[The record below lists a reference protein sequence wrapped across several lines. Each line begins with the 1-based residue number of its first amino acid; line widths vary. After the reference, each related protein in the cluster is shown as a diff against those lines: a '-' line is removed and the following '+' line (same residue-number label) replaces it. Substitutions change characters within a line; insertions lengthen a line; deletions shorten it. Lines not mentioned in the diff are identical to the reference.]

1 MDVVVRT
8 DLGQSIQDAIDNAAD
23 LNGDG
28 YILIG
33 VQGKASVL
41 PGGFAIQRVV
51 IDDVY
56 DKPFGLI
63 GCSVTLQ
70 DPAPQDGLPVIDIK
84 ASANAPS
91 LFVMGLY
98 VNGSAGPGWRVDGDG
113 RYIYSSNVTR
123 TATGIWVTGNGN
135 TVDIGTFA
143 ENSGVGILV
152 IGNGNTVKGSR
163 VIGNGS
169 HGLQIVGND
178 NRVTGTDAGDLGR
191 GNDGDG
197 INVAGHG
204 NEVRRNR
211 VFANGGDGIEVTGG
225 SAAAPNVVVENV
237 VGDRG
242 KGNRGNGIF
251 VFSAAGAGGA
261 GPAEIDKNTVRGN
274 LDDGIHL
281 AVSATGHG
289 LRSNVIGGASSQ
301 DNGNCEFNVAPGNV
315 NLGGNK
321 SNAKNVA
328 GAYGT
333 PFPAGCLGTP

>member
-1 MDVVVRT
+1 
-8 DLGQSIQDAIDNAAD
+8 
-23 LNGDG
+23 
-28 YILIG
+28 
-33 VQGKASVL
+33 
-41 PGGFAIQRVV
+41 
-51 IDDVY
+51 
-56 DKPFGLI
+56 
-63 GCSVTLQ
+63 
-70 DPAPQDGLPVIDIK
+70 
-84 ASANAPS
+84 
-91 LFVMGLY
+91 
-98 VNGSAGPGWRVDGDG
+98 
-113 RYIYSSNVTR
+113 
-123 TATGIWVTGNGN
+123 
-135 TVDIGTFA
+135 
-143 ENSGVGILV
+143 
-152 IGNGNTVKGSR
+152 

-211 VFANGGDGIEVTGG
+211 VFANAGDGIEVTGG
-225 SAAAPNVVVENV
+225 WAAAPNVVVENV

-321 SNAKNVA
+321 VEREERRRRLRDSVPGGVPGHALAASGA
-328 GAYGT
+328 GGSALDPVGAAVT
-333 PFPAGCLGTP
+333 RRSTAHGGGAGLGDLLVLL